1 MIGPPTPLGLNR
13 CSFPTTTTPL
23 LPLLLLLQP
32 RLFVPIN
39 RINFVVT
46 VDIQRMLFPTTI
58 IQLPTNPP
66 NRLLAHSVVAVHVQ
80 KSLGKL
86 SELILPYRSCID
98 MLPCLLCHRRCWSPI
113 PGRAT
118 KTTTTA
124 TIAPL
129 LHSTSPIVST
139 SEPSR
144 PNSRSGHV
152 AGRY

>member
-13 CSFPTTTTPL
+13 CSFPTTTRPPL
-23 LPLLLLLQP
+23 LALLLLLPIQP

-58 IQLPTNPP
+58 IQLPTN
-66 NRLLAHSVVAVHVQ
+66 RLAHSVVAVHVQ

-118 KTTTTA
+118 KTTATT
-124 TIAPL
+124 TTAPL
-129 LHSTSPIVST
+129 LLSTSPIVST